1 MESSTFQ
8 IPPFFIE
15 VDEIPVTII
24 EVLKTALISGET
36 WYHVVVQINYKGIKS
51 RRYTLDVKSEQ
62 DLINK
67 LKIEITK
74 LKIIEYTYGLPEVR
88 RFIT

>member
-1 MESSTFQ
+1 MESASFQ

-24 EVLKTALISGET
+24 EVLKTTLISGET

-74 LKIIEYTYGLPEVR
+74 IKVIEYTHGLPEVR
-88 RFIT
+88 RLIT